1 MPETGLPHPPRSHTA
16 TVEWQGFEI
25 RMRRRRVERCVLRAE
40 IALEAGYPEDARLA
54 LAEARQ
60 LDPHEPS
67 LDELA
72 ARLDAA
78 APRQPAQPPAG
89 ASRALPA
96 VAAGLVLAVLSGL
109 LLTLAPGPAV
119 REAPAAQPA
128 QETAPARAPF
138 VGIQEQFVTPEIV
151 VSEPASPSAA
161 ARPELAA
168 PREPAPQARRAEPTP
183 PPVEAAPP
191 ARAEAAP
198 PARAEAAPPPP
209 APAPAQPRTTDPPA
223 RAAATPEPVAPTLVG
238 TADATPAARDAAEP
252 SADVDP
258 AVENA
263 SRIRAVLSRYEAAY
277 TGLDAAAARAV
288 WPAVDERALARAFN
302 NLASQRI
309 SLDQCDVS
317 VTGAS
322 ARAQCQGSASW
333 VPKVGGGG
341 RTEAR
346 QWTFDLRQAGGG
358 WQIVRAEAR

>member
-1 MPETGLPHPPRSHTA
+1 MQEARPPRKTRSHTA

-60 LDPHEPS
+60 LDPHQPS

-72 ARLDAA
+72 ARIDAA
-78 APRQPAQPPAG
+78 AARQPAQPRAR

-109 LLTLAPGPAV
+109 LFTLAPEPAV
-119 REAPAAQPA
+119 RETPAAQPA
-128 QETAPARAPF
+128 ATDTPLARPPF
-138 VGIQEQFVTPEIV
+138 VGVQEQFVTPEIV

-161 ARPELAA
+161 ARPERAA
-168 PREPAPQARRAEPTP
+168 PREQAPQARRAEPTP
-183 PPVEAAPP
+183 PPPTVEDTPP
-191 ARAEAAP
+191 ARAS
-198 PARAEAAPPPP
+198 APPPP
-209 APAPAQPRTTDPPA
+209 PSPAPAQPRTTDPPA
-223 RAAATPEPVAPTLVG
+223 RAAATPEPVAPIPVG
-238 TADATPAARDAAEP
+238 TAGVTPAARDAAEP

-258 AVENA
+258 TVENV

-302 NLASQRI
+302 NLESQRI

-346 QWTFDLRQAGGG
+346 QWTFDLRQGGGG